1 MDKYDLGRAEAQLRD
16 ILSGYSSLA
25 VAVSG
30 GADSTLLAKVASEI
44 IPKDRLLL
52 VHAKLPFS
60 PRREGELIREWCLD
74 NSLELQ
80 VLELDL
86 LGDEDVKRNDSR
98 RCYYCKTKIM
108 SSLLGVV
115 QEHGI
120 EFVADGTVTDDY
132 GDYRPGLEA
141 TAELGIQH
149 PLADAGFDK
158 RLTRLLARKLH
169 LPTWNM
175 PASACLASRIP
186 CGTPLDVETLALVD
200 AAEDY
205 LFNVGF
211 AGNRVRVIAPGAACI
226 EVKPIH
232 LNRLFRLRDT
242 IVSELNEIGFKK
254 VMLDMAGYKRG
265 AMN

>member
-1 MDKYDLGRAEAQLRD
+1 MEKDDLDSAEKRLRN
-16 ILSGYSSLA
+16 ILEGYPSLA

-44 IPKDRLLL
+44 IPDGRLIL

-60 PRREGELIREWCLD
+60 PRRESELIEQWCSE

-86 LGDEDVKRNDSR
+86 LEEGEVQRNDSR
-98 RCYYCKTKIM
+98 RCYYCKKKIM

-115 QEHGI
+115 KEQGI
-120 EFVADGTVTDDY
+120 EFIADGTVIDDY

-141 TAELGIQH
+141 TDELGIQH
-149 PLADAGFDK
+149 PLAEAGFDK
-158 RLTRLLARKLH
+158 RLARLLARKLH
-169 LPTWNM
+169 ISTWNM

-186 CGTPLDVETLALVD
+186 CGTPIDTETLALVD

-205 LFNVGF
+205 LFNAGF
-211 AGNRVRVIAPGAACI
+211 AGNRVRVIATGTACI
-226 EVKPIH
+226 EVKSIH
-232 LNRLFRLRDT
+232 LPRLFRMRKK
-242 IVSELNEIGFKK
+242 IVLELQRIGFRK
-254 VMLDMAGYKRG
+254 VTIDLNGYTRG